1 MFQGSSTVSVSQ
13 LRARFASQA
22 VAAFDQ
28 MFGSDGQNGLVSFN
42 DRERQACEL
51 GQQLAGALL
60 SGHIGRDPAATA
72 VEAECPTCGRRL
84 RDESAGHAAGEV
96 RRIETRAGPIEFRRT
111 GFRCPACRKIFVPP
125 G

>member
-111 GFRCPACRKIFVPP
+111 GFRCPACRKIFFPP